1 MSIVAVFEF
10 PGEPVEKYEKV
21 FEVGGAPITDQP
33 HRTHHVCYQ
42 TADGFTVVD
51 VWDDEEAFAA
61 FGAVIGPAT
70 AAAGVEAKPVVHPVV
85 GTISQ
90 DGIRGR

>member
-21 FEVGGAPITDQP
+21 FEIGGSAITDQP
-33 HRTHHVCYQ
+33 RRSHHVCYQ
-42 TADGFTVVD
+42 TADGFVVID
-51 VWDDEEAFAA
+51 VWDDEESFAA
-61 FGAVIGPAT
+61 FGEIIGPAT
-70 AAAGVEAKPVVHPVV
+70 AAAGVEAKPMVFPVV

-90 DGIRGR
+90 TGVRGH

>member
-10 PGEPVEKYEKV
+10 PGESVEKYEEV
-21 FEVGGAPITDQP
+21 FAIGGAPILEQP
-33 HRTHHVCYQ
+33 HRTQHACYQ
-42 TADGFTVVD
+42 TPDGFVVVD

-61 FGAVIGPAT
+61 FGEIIGPAT
-70 AAAGVEAKPVVHPVV
+70 AAAGLEAKPLVYPLV

-90 DGIRGR
+90 DGVRGR